1 VAAAV
6 RAAGAAAAGERGT
19 TIARGTEVERTSL
32 EMTSRAALRDA
43 APPAADVRV
52 EHARACPPSFYR
64 YLYAEVGRAWR
75 WTDRAAW
82 TDDEIRAHLCQ
93 PGVAV
98 HVLYAA
104 GAPAGYFELTRHGDG
119 SCEIS
124 YFGLLPEAMGRGLG
138 KYLLTCAVEAA
149 WDTGT
154 SRVWLHTCTLDGP
167 AALPNYLA
175 RGFQPYRRETYF
187 A

>member
-1 VAAAV
+1 M
-6 RAAGAAAAGERGT
+6 
-19 TIARGTEVERTSL
+19 GTEVERTYL

>member
-1 VAAAV
+1 MA
-6 RAAGAAAAGERGT
+6 
-19 TIARGTEVERTSL
+19 TEVERTYL

-43 APPAADVRV
+43 AAPGPGVRV
-52 EHARACPPSFYR
+52 EHARSCPPSFYR
-64 YLYAEVGRAWR
+64 YLYAEVGREWR
-75 WTDRAAW
+75 WTDRSAW
-82 TDDEIRAHLCQ
+82 TDDEIRAHLAR

-98 HVLYAA
+98 HVLYDA
-104 GAPAGYFELTRHGDG
+104 GAPAGYFELTRHDDG

-138 KYLLTCAVEAA
+138 KYLLSRAVDAA

-154 SRVWLHTCTLDGP
+154 HRVWLHTCTLDGP

-175 RGFQPYRRETYF
+175 RGFQPYKRETYF

>member
-1 VAAAV
+1 MA
-6 RAAGAAAAGERGT
+6 
-19 TIARGTEVERTSL
+19 TEVERTYL

-43 APPAADVRV
+43 AAPAPGVRV

-75 WTDRAAW
+75 WTDRSAW
-82 TDDEIRAHLCQ
+82 TDDEIRTHLGQ

-98 HVLYAA
+98 HVLYQA
-104 GAPAGYFELTRHGDG
+104 GAPAGYFELARHDDG
-119 SCEIS
+119 SCEIA

-138 KYLLTCAVEAA
+138 KYLLTCAVDAA

-175 RGFQPYRRETYF
+175 RGFHPYKRETYF